1 MFNSVLETLRRY
13 ICLHEI
19 QIAQR
24 GGCIQAL
31 NFLPEPIHTC
41 QIMISETVTCL
52 IHNSDKLICLA
63 DYAYQPMW
71 VYFFLVIMMLLSS
84 VGLPLPEEV
93 TLVSV
98 GILAYMGANP
108 DKYPPPY
115 VGAPYVHATT
125 AAIAAF
131 AAVLCSDFLIYC
143 FGRFFGVKIFN
154 WGPIKKVITPES
166 RKKIERWTRKYG
178 ALACG
183 IFRFTPGLRFPGHLA
198 CGMVKFPAWQF
209 ALVDGLAALISV
221 PTQILLLAHFGEQ
234 ILGVFKQF
242 KFVILILLIFGGAI
256 YMYKKWKAAKI
267 AAI

>member
-1 MFNSVLETLRRY
+1 
-13 ICLHEI
+13 
-19 QIAQR
+19 
-24 GGCIQAL
+24 
-31 NFLPEPIHTC
+31 
-41 QIMISETVTCL
+41 MISETLNCL
-52 IHNSDKLICLA
+52 IENSDKLTCLA
-63 DYAYQPMW
+63 QYAYQPNW
-71 VYFFLVIMMLLSS
+71 VYFFLVVMMLLSS

-125 AAIAAF
+125 AAIVAF
-131 AAVLCSDFLIYC
+131 LAVICSDFLIYC
-143 FGRFFGVKIFN
+143 MGRFFGARIFQWAPVQKI
-154 WGPIKKVITPES
+154 ITPES
-166 RKKIERWTRKYG
+166 RTKIESWTSKYG

-198 CGMVKFPAWQF
+198 CGMVKFPAWKF
-209 ALVDGLAALISV
+209 AVVDGIAALISV

-242 KFVILILLIFGGAI
+242 KFIILILLLIGASI
-256 YMYKKWKAAKI
+256 YFYKKWKSTKEI
-267 AAI
+267 ST